1 MILNKISPIDL
12 YISKKLRQFRIS
24 QGMTQE
30 KLGELTGVSI
40 QQIQKY
46 EAAKNRIS
54 ASRLFEFSQFLNKP
68 INSFFDGIKSD
79 KSYYNYEFKSQKESY
94 LDLIEF
100 NREILPLI
108 SAFNSV
114 NDLEVKKYFVSLLS
128 SVAKMTKQKKI
139 KHGYS

>member
-108 SAFNSV
+108 SAFNSD